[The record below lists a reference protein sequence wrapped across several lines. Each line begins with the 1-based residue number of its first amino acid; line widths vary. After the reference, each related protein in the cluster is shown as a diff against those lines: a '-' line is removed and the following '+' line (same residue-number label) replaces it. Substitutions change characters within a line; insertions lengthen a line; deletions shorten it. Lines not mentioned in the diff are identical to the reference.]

1 MGILQARTLQWVAM
15 PSSWDLTNPGIE
27 PRSPSLQVD
36 SLPSEPPGKPKNT
49 GVGSLSLLQGIFPTQ
64 GWNPG
69 LPHCRQIPAKPPG
82 KHKNT
87 GVGSLTL
94 LLRIFPTQ
102 ESNWG
107 LRHCRQI
114 LYELSYQGS
123 SALETPK
130 SPLTHYCRHKAS
142 LGATELTGCSLTT
155 MTLVW
160 GARGRGKMLLWEQK
174 TPPLSPSPPWTAPS
188 SKPMV

>member
-1 MGILQARTLQWVAM
+1 MDCS
-15 PSSWDLTNPGIE
+15 PWDSPG
-27 PRSPSLQVD
+27 
-36 SLPSEPPGKPKNT
+36 KNT
-49 GVGSLSLLQGIFPTQ
+49 GVGCHFPLQGNFPTQ
-64 GWNPG
+64 GSNSG
-69 LPHCRQIPAKPPG
+69 LPHCRLILYHLSHQ
-82 KHKNT
+82 
-87 GVGSLTL
+87 GSPRTL
-94 LLRIFPTQ
+94 EWVACPFSRRSSQPRD
-102 ESNWG
+102 SNQG